1 MTDLTATGIAH
12 PNIAFIKYW
21 GNRDDGL
28 RVPANGSISM
38 NLAELSART
47 SVTFEDGLARDEFL
61 LNNRPAEE
69 NQRLRVS
76 SILSLVREM
85 VGMDLRARVESTND
99 FPAGSGIASSAAG
112 FAALAV
118 AASQA
123 AGLSL
128 SEADLSRLAR
138 RGSGSASRSVPD
150 GFVEWLP
157 GTDDASSI
165 SVSIAPPEHWD
176 LLDVVAVLDPG
187 HKKTG
192 STEGHALAP
201 TSPLQ
206 AGRLADTPRRLDL
219 CRKAVLE
226 RNFDALAAV
235 IEHDCLIMHA
245 VMMTSQP
252 ALFYW
257 QPATLQLMQL
267 VTDWRAAGLKVA
279 YTIDA
284 GPNLHLIA
292 PAESLPALR
301 SELHRL
307 AIVEDLYVTH
317 PGRGAHILPL

>member
-1 MTDLTATGIAH
+1 MTEHSATAVAH

-21 GNRDDGL
+21 GNRDDAL
-28 RVPANGSISM
+28 RLPVNGSISM
-38 NLAELSART
+38 NLAELSAQT
-47 SVTFEDGLARDEFL
+47 TVTFVDGLACDEFL
-61 LNNRPAEE
+61 LNNRPADE
-69 NQRLRVS
+69 NQRVRVS
-76 SILSLVREM
+76 SILSLVRGM
-85 VGMDLRARVESTND
+85 AGMDLHARVESTNN

-112 FAALAV
+112 FAALA
-118 AASQA
+118 AASAAA
-123 AGLSL
+123 AGLTL
-128 SEADLSRLAR
+128 SEAELSRLAR

-165 SVSIAPPEHWD
+165 SVSIARPEHWD
-176 LLDVVAVLDPG
+176 LLDVVAVLDAG

-219 CRKAVLE
+219 CRRAIHE
-226 RNFDALAAV
+226 RDFDSLAAV

-267 VTDWRAAGLKVA
+267 VADWRAAGLKVA

-284 GPNLHLIA
+284 GPNLHLIT
-292 PAESLPALR
+292 PADSLAALR

-307 AIVEDLYVTH
+307 AIVQDLYVTH
-317 PGRGAHILPL
+317 PGPGAHILLS